1 MGELAGARTAG
12 PSLLRLGLTLGLLSV
27 LGPISIDLYLP
38 AFPTIA
44 QELAASPSDVQ
55 RTLSVFFLALALAQI
70 PIGAFGDRYGRKPT
84 LLIGLALFVGAS
96 IACALAADIGSLLA
110 LRFVQGLGVCA
121 GTAVSRAIIRDL
133 RTGHEAARLMAVSF
147 LIIGLS
153 PIVAPLF
160 GSLLL
165 TLLPWRG
172 LFLLLAALGVAALAL
187 VHFGL
192 PESLPR
198 ERRVRKGTAILP
210 GIVGPLR
217 DARFLS
223 GAVVA
228 GLATT
233 IPFAYVTAAPFVYT
247 GIFGLDA
254 RSYSLL
260 LALNAV
266 CSIGSTQL
274 SPGLMR
280 RWGPRNVL
288 VRISLA
294 GALLTGVA
302 GLLLVSGQLNL
313 ILFQVYSM
321 LLFALAGLLL
331 TPAAISAMD
340 SGKGGAGAAAGMLGA
355 LQLVVVAI
363 TSAAV
368 SVFPTFSLAPL
379 IGVLGSALL
388 LAWLLSLTR
397 PQPIDRAR
405 HD

>member
-44 QELAASPSDVQ
+44 RDLAASPSDVQ
-55 RTLSVFFLALALAQI
+55 RTLSIFFLALALAQI
-70 PIGAFGDRYGRKPT
+70 PIGAFGDRYGRKPI

-153 PIVAPLF
+153 PIIAPLL

-165 TLLPWRG
+165 TLLSWRG
-172 LFLLLAALGVAALAL
+172 LFLLLAGLGVASLAL
-187 VHFGL
+187 VHFAL
-192 PESLPR
+192 SESLPR
-198 ERRVRKGTAILP
+198 ERRVHAGTPILP

-217 DARFLS
+217 DARFVG

-254 RSYSLL
+254 RTYSLL

-294 GALLTGVA
+294 GALLTGIA

-313 ILFQVYSM
+313 ILFQGYSM

-363 TSAAV
+363 ASAAV

-397 PQPIDRAR
+397 AAAD
-405 HD
+405 